1 MVAAPLASRDST
13 AWPIPDLGPWPR
25 SNSHHHVVVIG
36 AGIAGLSAAAL
47 LATRGC
53 KVLVIEGHDRPG
65 GYCTSWV
72 RKVRSRDGAVG
83 RFVFDAGVQDISG
96 LGPGRPLRT
105 LLALVGAEG
114 RLGWHRVIHRY
125 VEDGLSVNFPKDP
138 TELERL
144 LCHTFPEE
152 SSGISAFLAEIAAV
166 YHDLH
171 ATLNDSVL
179 LISNRPAEAKLTS
192 PNQYRHAARWIHS
205 SYAEMLAAFI
215 SSPQLKRLFTA
226 IAEYITDQP
235 ERLTVGEMAPLFS
248 YYFEGGF
255 YPAGGSQKLAN
266 LLRAIIEENGGEVR
280 LRTRVT
286 QIRVEEGRVAG
297 VFTTTGASHRAHV
310 IISNCDVATTFYE
323 LTGQF
328 PLPSRYAQRMRALR
342 RGPSAILVSLGLD
355 FVITGFRETDYDE
368 CLGRGMRPTVGDAQ
382 DARWFGMRAAGR
394 SHRRSRSCSIC

>member
-1 MVAAPLASRDST
+1 
-13 AWPIPDLGPWPR
+13 
-25 SNSHHHVVVIG
+25 
-36 AGIAGLSAAAL
+36 
-47 LATRGC
+47 
-53 KVLVIEGHDRPG
+53 
-65 GYCTSWV
+65 
-72 RKVRSRDGAVG
+72 
-83 RFVFDAGVQDISG
+83 
-96 LGPGRPLRT
+96 
-105 LLALVGAEG
+105 
-114 RLGWHRVIHRY
+114 
-125 VEDGLSVNFPKDP
+125 
-138 TELERL
+138 
-144 LCHTFPEE
+144 
-152 SSGISAFLAEIAAV
+152 
-166 YHDLH
+166 
-171 ATLNDSVL
+171 
-179 LISNRPAEAKLTS
+179 
-192 PNQYRHAARWIHS
+192 
-205 SYAEMLAAFI
+205 
-215 SSPQLKRLFTA
+215 
-226 IAEYITDQP
+226 
-235 ERLTVGEMAPLFS
+235 MAPLFS

-382 DARWFGMRAAGR
+382 DAIPSNR
-394 SHRRSRSCSIC
+394 